1 MIYNTSFVLVSV
13 DISYEDDISTTH
25 GRIDT
30 IIIMSFDQFR
40 RAVR

>member
-25 GRIDT
+25 RYNNNNE
-30 IIIMSFDQFR
+30 FR
-40 RAVR
+40 SVSASRRLI